1 MVKTKQSLSSQLTR
15 QPCSGCDRHSAF
27 LDARGLCPFCRGREI
42 ETAYDLRPG
51 LFRSLVARIDLAP
64 ELRFD
69 GADFLPVFL
78 LAPGERSRGFAFRD
92 PLGQIGRA
100 SCRERV

>member
-64 ELRFD
+64 ELRD
-69 GADFLPVFL
+69 RRPRAVRRR
-78 LAPGERSRGFAFRD
+78 AMAVWPG
-92 PLGQIGRA
+92 
-100 SCRERV
+100 